1 MPNTDDLATDIARIL
16 DELRAGM
23 ENPVW
28 TPLEALLP
36 MEWCGGFMFMGAPE
50 VGIYNA
56 GTIKRDATGA
66 PDFTSC
72 PRMRMFLYK
81 HGITRRYLNIGE
93 DLNCYEYRSALCDV
107 GDPIYSLLPTEVAI
121 ARPFAD
127 LAELGATRT
136 TVYNDDYIAARNAR
150 LVAAGFRVIS

>member
-1 MPNTDDLATDIARIL
+1 MPDTDDLALNISRVL
-16 DELRAGM
+16 DDLRAGM

-50 VGIYNA
+50 VRIYNA
-56 GTIKRDATGA
+56 GTIKRNATGA
-66 PDFTSC
+66 PDFDSC
-72 PRMRMFLYK
+72 PRLRMFLYK

-107 GDPIYSLLPTEVAI
+107 GNPIYSRVPTEAAI
-121 ARPFAD
+121 AHPFAD
-127 LAELGATRT
+127 LAEFGATRS
-136 TVYNDDYIAARNAR
+136 TVYNDEYIAARNAR
-150 LVAAGFRVIS
+150 LVAAGFRVVG